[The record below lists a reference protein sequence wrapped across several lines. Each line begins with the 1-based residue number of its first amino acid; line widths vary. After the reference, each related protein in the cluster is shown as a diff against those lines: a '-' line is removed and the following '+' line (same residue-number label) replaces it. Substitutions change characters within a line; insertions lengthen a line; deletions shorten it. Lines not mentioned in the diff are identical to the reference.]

1 MRPCAAATRDIA
13 AGFTMFSAAMPNDE
27 PARALVIILITVAIL
42 LVAIILLRPR
52 IARADALKEGDIAPP
67 ITTQMVTGDQVA
79 PFSLADYRGKK
90 VILYFYPKD
99 DTPGCT
105 KEACA
110 FRDGFARFQ
119 SAGLTVLGCSVD
131 SSDAHRAFI
140 KKYSLPFPLLLDP
153 DRKIATNYGAA
164 NGIPI
169 LGLDKRITY
178 VIDEDGRILKVYP
191 NVDPSQH
198 ATQIL
203 ADMPPP
209 PTPTVTATPTAK
221 ATPAASDDD
230 NSSNSSDDNDDM
242 KDDDSPKD

>member
-1 MRPCAAATRDIA
+1 MNLILATAIA
-13 AGFTMFSAAMPNDE
+13 AFG
-27 PARALVIILITVAIL
+27 LI
-42 LVAIILLRPR
+42 VAIILLQPR
-52 IARADALKEGDIAPP
+52 IARAESLKEGDLAPP
-67 ITTQMVTGDQVA
+67 ITTQMVAGDQIT
-79 PFSLADYRGKK
+79 PFSLSDFRGRKI
-90 VILYFYPKD
+90 ILYFYPKD

-119 SAGLTVLGCSVD
+119 TAGLTVLGCSVD
-131 SSDAHRAFI
+131 SSEAHRKFI

-178 VIDEDGRILKVYP
+178 VIDEEGRILKVYP
-191 NVDPSQH
+191 NVDPSVH

-203 ADMPPP
+203 ADLPAPPP
-209 PTPTVTATPTAK
+209 AIE
-221 ATPAASDDD
+221 ATPAAPNRPPGPSDEDGDTSDDD
-230 NSSNSSDDNDDM
+230 SR
-242 KDDDSPKD
+242 

>member
-1 MRPCAAATRDIA
+1 M
-13 AGFTMFSAAMPNDE
+13 
-27 PARALVIILITVAIL
+27 LILIAVAVIV
-42 LVAIILLRPR
+42 LVAITLLRPR
-52 IARADALKEGDIAPP
+52 IARADILKEGDTAPP

-110 FRDGFARFQ
+110 FRDGFAQFRN
-119 SAGLTVLGCSVD
+119 AGLTVLGCSVD

-140 KKYSLPFPLLLDP
+140 KKYNLPFSLLLDP

-178 VIDEDGRILKVYP
+178 VIDEDGRIFKVYP

-209 PTPTVTATPTAK
+209 PTPTATAVATPS
-221 ATPAASDDD
+221 ASVGN
-230 NSSNSSDDNDDM
+230 NSSTSTDDSGDT
-242 KDDDSPKD
+242 KDDAPKD